1 MNACG
6 SERALF
12 FATGVTIFVLPPEP
26 KRIKKTT
33 SERKGAPPMPGT
45 AGSDL
50 ALFQVDAFTAT
61 PFRGNPAAVCLSE
74 NPLPEAT
81 MKAIAAEMN
90 LSETAFVSP
99 VRSTPASGE
108 DYHLRWFT
116 PLVEVPLCGH
126 ATLATAKVLFE
137 KGLASGEIVRFATR
151 SGILSARR
159 EGTHIVL
166 DFPQDPPVP
175 ADVPEEVT
183 SALGLASPAEEI
195 LLGREVLML
204 LLRLR
209 SPEEVKVLSPDFARL
224 SKIRLPY
231 GATGVIVTAP
241 EKSGNSRSGQT
252 SFDFVSRYFGPWEGI
267 DEDPVTGSAHTVL
280 GPYWA
285 KRLGKRR
292 LLAFQAS
299 QRGGELH
306 LRLPGENAP
315 EETESR
321 MTISGEA
328 VIVLSGTFHL

>member
-1 MNACG
+1 MTD
-6 SERALF
+6 R
-12 FATGVTIFVLPPEP
+12 
-26 KRIKKTT
+26 
-33 SERKGAPPMPGT
+33 

-50 ALFQVDAFTAT
+50 TLFQVDAFTTT

-74 NPLPEAT
+74 APPPEAT
-81 MKAIAAEMN
+81 MRAIAAEMN

-99 VRSTPASGE
+99 LRSAQTSGE
-108 DYHLRWFT
+108 DYSLRWFT

-137 KGLASGEIVRFATR
+137 KGFVSGEIIRFATR
-151 SGILSARR
+151 SGLLSARR
-159 EGTHIVL
+159 EGKHIVL

-175 ADVPEEVT
+175 AEIPEEVT
-183 SALGLASPAEEI
+183 DALGMSSPPEEV
-195 LLGREVLML
+195 LFGRDMLML
-204 LLRLR
+204 LLRLP
-209 SPEEVKVLSPDFARL
+209 SPEEVKELSPDFPRL
-224 SKIRLPY
+224 SKMRLPY

-241 EKSGNSRSGQT
+241 EKNGNNRSGQA

-315 EETESR
+315 EEAKSR
-321 MTISGEA
+321 MSIAGEA
-328 VIVLSGTFHL
+328 VIVFSGTFHL

>member
-1 MNACG
+1 MTD
-6 SERALF
+6 R
-12 FATGVTIFVLPPEP
+12 
-26 KRIKKTT
+26 
-33 SERKGAPPMPGT
+33 

-50 ALFQVDAFTAT
+50 TLFQVDAFTTT

-74 NPLPEAT
+74 APPPEAT
-81 MKAIAAEMN
+81 MRAIAAEMN

-99 VRSTPASGE
+99 IRSAQTSGE
-108 DYHLRWFT
+108 DYYLRWFT

-126 ATLATAKVLFE
+126 ATLATAKALFE
-137 KGLASGEIVRFATR
+137 KGFVSGEIIRFATR

-159 EGTHIVL
+159 EGKHIVL

-175 ADVPEEVT
+175 AEIPEEVT
-183 SALGLASPAEEI
+183 DALGMSSPPEEV
-195 LLGREVLML
+195 LFGRDMLML
-204 LLRLR
+204 LLRLP
-209 SPEEVKVLSPDFARL
+209 SPEEVKALSPDFPRL
-224 SKIRLPY
+224 SKMRLPY

-241 EKSGNSRSGQT
+241 EKNGNNRSGQA

-306 LRLPGENAP
+306 LRLPGDNAP
-315 EETESR
+315 EEAKSR
-321 MTISGEA
+321 MSIAGEA
-328 VIVLSGTFHL
+328 VIVFSGTFHL